1 MKYQIIL
8 LNNSS
13 GQHSTKA
20 LSSFVCMDKHQF
32 GGLIQFSSS
41 VLASPGLI
49 VMQADNNNLES
60 DLQLLTQLKCNP
72 LFKEVP
78 VIIFSL
84 QHTVT
89 ESMRYFS
96 HGAATCILMPVPPED
111 WASIVNYIPAYW
123 LQAA

>member
-1 MKYQIIL
+1 MKYQLIL
-8 LNNSS
+8 LNNPSR
-13 GQHSTKA
+13 HHFTKA
-20 LSSFVCMDKHQF
+20 LSSFVCMDKPQF

-41 VLASPGLI
+41 VLVPPDLI
-49 VMQADNNNLES
+49 VMQADSENLED
-60 DLQLLTQLKCNP
+60 DLRLLTRLKCNP
-72 LFKEVP
+72 VFKEVP

-84 QHTVT
+84 HHTVT